1 LDASSR
7 RHARFC
13 LSPREQRAGSV
24 SGILRITGEGRGGR
38 APPAEWRI
46 AMNTHNAQIDA
57 LSDKELNTVA
67 GGDGKK
73 PRVEVTKEQ
82 FDQINEVRLMF
93 ANLKK

>member
-1 LDASSR
+1 
-7 RHARFC
+7 
-13 LSPREQRAGSV
+13 
-24 SGILRITGEGRGGR
+24 
-38 APPAEWRI
+38 
-46 AMNTHNAQIDA
+46 MNTHNAQIDA